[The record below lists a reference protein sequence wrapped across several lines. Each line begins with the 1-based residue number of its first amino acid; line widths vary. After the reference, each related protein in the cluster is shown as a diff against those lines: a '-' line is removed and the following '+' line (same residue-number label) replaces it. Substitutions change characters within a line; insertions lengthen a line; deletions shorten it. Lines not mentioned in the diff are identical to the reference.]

1 MTNDFKLNTMLR
13 ISSITLGIFLFIAP
27 VIWWMTIS
35 AYYPGET
42 QLRLIIDN
50 WKVYLVIV
58 AVMFCGTKLIRYR
71 WVEK

>member
-42 QLRLIIDN
+42 QLRLVIDN
-50 WKVYLVIV
+50 WPTYLLIV
-58 AVMFCGTKLIRYR
+58 AVMFVGTKLIRYNP
-71 WVEK
+71 K